1 MKLKTKIYTIE
12 TGGPLI
18 GIININDARKLT
30 IGALDRVKAKKGK
43 IETVIA
49 VDISIQEKGKCK
61 STEICEG
68 EIGLFIDVAK
78 KLNVKNGEII
88 EIEHEPK
95 PQELD
100 YIKEKLD
107 GQELNRKKIHEIIR
121 ALINNKLTEVEA
133 TYFVAGCYR
142 NGMTLDEAQYLTEAI
157 VENGSRLNLKGKIL
171 ADKHCIGGIPNN
183 RTTPIIIPIIAAAG
197 LTIPKTSTRS
207 ITSPSGTADVV
218 EIFSPVSHSKEKIE
232 QIVNKTNACMVW
244 GGTLDL
250 ATADDKLIKLERPLS
265 LDPEGFFLA
274 SILGKKSA
282 VKSKYILIDIPTGP
296 EAKIKDKVKAKDLGE
311 KFVKLGKRLGMKI
324 KYIISDGT
332 QPIGNG
338 IGPALEARDVLM
350 ALQNDGPTDLKN
362 KSIYMAGL
370 IFEMVGIKNGQ
381 ERARNILET
390 GKAYEKFKEIIKE
403 QGGNPNIK
411 IDEIKLGK
419 YVHSYISTKKGKI
432 IAVSNKMVNKIS
444 KTAGAPTSKG
454 SGMCL
459 NYKTGDSINKGEIL
473 FTIYS
478 ENKEDL
484 DITKKLELDKVYT
497 IK

>member
-1 MKLKTKIYTIE
+1 MKLKAKIYTIE
-12 TGGPLI
+12 TGGLLI
-18 GIININDARKLT
+18 GIIHINDARKLS
-30 IGALDRVKAKKGK
+30 IGALDRVKAKNGR

-49 VDISIQEKGKCK
+49 VDISIPENDKCK
-61 STEICEG
+61 PTEICEG
-68 EIGLFIDVAK
+68 EIGLFIDTAK
-78 KLNVKNGEII
+78 KLNVKNGELI

-95 PQELD
+95 PQELE

-107 GQELNRKKIHEIIR
+107 GQELNREKIHNIIK
-121 ALINNKLTEVEA
+121 ALINNELTEVEA
-133 TYFVAGCYR
+133 TYFVAGCYK

-157 VENGSRLNLKGKIL
+157 VENGSRLNLKGKVL
-171 ADKHCIGGIPNN
+171 VDKHSIGGIPNN

-282 VKSKYILIDIPTGP
+282 VKSKYVLIDIPTGP
-296 EAKIKDKVKAKDLGE
+296 EAKMKDKKKAKDLGE

-324 KYIISDGT
+324 KYIITDGT

-350 ALQNDGPTDLKN
+350 VLQNDGPTDLKN
-362 KSIYMAGL
+362 KSVYMAGL
-370 IFEMVGIKNGQ
+370 IFEMVGIKRGQ
-381 ERARNILET
+381 EKARKILET
-390 GKAYEKFKEIIKE
+390 GKAYEKFKEIIKA
-403 QGGNPNIK
+403 QGGNAELK
-411 IDEIKLGK
+411 IDQIKLGEYIHN
-419 YVHSYISTKKGKI
+419 YVSTKNGKI
-432 IAVSNKMVNKIS
+432 ISISNKMVNKIS
-444 KTAGAPTSKG
+444 KIAGAPTSKG
-454 SGMCL
+454 SGMYL
-459 NYKTGDSINKGEIL
+459 NYKVDDKIKKGDVV
-473 FTIYS
+473 FAIYS
-478 ENKEDL
+478 ENKEEL
-484 DITKKLELDKVYT
+484 EITKKLELEKVYT